1 MPLSE
6 DEQRI
11 LTEIQRQLVTSDPD
25 LAREVG
31 KTTIYTDALRKCRF
45 AAVGIVV
52 GLVLT
57 VVLLPVSFWA
67 SFVAGFGLMLGSAY
81 VLQQNMRHI
90 SKMGIAQVGATIR
103 GNGMRD
109 MIAQAQARAKDRMAR
124 DDESDDA

>member
-11 LTEIQRQLVTSDPD
+11 LTEIERQLVTSDPD

-45 AAVGIVV
+45 AVVGIIV
-52 GLVLT
+52 GLALT
-57 VVLLPVSFWA
+57 ILLLPTSFLA
-67 SFVAGFGLMLGSAY
+67 SFVVGFGLMLGSAY

-90 SKMGIAQVGATIR
+90 SKMGISQVSSSLR

-109 MIAQAQARAKDRMAR
+109 IIAQAQARAKDRIAR
-124 DDESDDA
+124 DETDDV